1 MINIFLSIMLL
12 YFIGESP
19 INEQKKIVIFGDSI
33 TKNGRY
39 ISKLRS
45 INSEYS
51 FDRYAFEGKSS
62 TFFRMAIEQ
71 YGGFEGVNGMI
82 IQCGINN
89 IHNPDQIIADYK
101 IIQKI
106 AQKDNLT
113 LYILSIMPFRG
124 YPTWTE
130 QKQKNI
136 EKVNNWLKSQND
148 LVYIDTYSILA
159 DENGYN
165 KYSTD
170 HLHPD
175 DDGQDLIGEKINT
188 YLK

>member
-1 MINIFLSIMLL
+1 MINIFLGVMFL
-12 YFIGESP
+12 YFVGVSP
-19 INEQKKIVIFGDSI
+19 INEQKKILIFGDSI

-39 ISKLRS
+39 VAKLRS
-45 INSEYS
+45 LTTDYT
-51 FDRYAFEGKSS
+51 FDRYSVEGKSS
-62 TFFRMAIEQ
+62 TFFRMVIEK
-71 YGGFEGVNGMI
+71 YDGFEGVDGII
-82 IQCGINN
+82 IQCGVNN
-89 IHNPDQIIADYK
+89 IDNPNQIIADFD
-101 IIQKI
+101 IIRKI
-106 AQKDNLT
+106 AQKDNVK

-124 YPTWTE
+124 YPSWTT
-130 QKQKNI
+130 QKQKNL
-136 EKVNNWLKSQND
+136 EKVNNWLKSQKD

-170 HLHPD
+170 HLHPN